1 MIRLGG
7 KKYTTFSLNVIF
19 KCEDKI
25 WGRAGGRGGTTTTT
39 TADIIVLMSVGRL
52 ESLSLLDFSA
62 RVFSMTQDLPAEF
75 AFCKVIQSLLTPFS
89 SFCRPLYPSFY
100 LSLNKAS
107 ESGRQ

>member
-1 MIRLGG
+1 
-7 KKYTTFSLNVIF
+7 
-19 KCEDKI
+19 
-25 WGRAGGRGGTTTTT
+25 
-39 TADIIVLMSVGRL
+39 MSVGRL